1 MVQFILSFHNNHSM
15 EIWIEKHRPEKIED
29 IGGQA
34 EAVRILK
41 GFISSGEMPH
51 LIFAGPPGVGKT
63 TAALCMAKEMI
74 GENWR
79 DHFLELNASNDRGIN
94 IIREDIKDFAR
105 TQAITEGK
113 FKIVFLDEAD
123 ELTPEAQAALRRTME
138 VYFRNVRFIFSCN
151 YSSGI
156 IPPIQS
162 RAVVIRFGRIE
173 SDDMKQILKKIIAS
187 EKMNLNEEI
196 IDAIAENAS
205 GDMRKGLNILQ
216 SLYYVENPET
226 RDVYEIAGNVEE
238 KKLVPLLS
246 NSRHGNYDEAS
257 SIAMDLLINGGYS
270 AIDIVKGL
278 HTLIIKERSPIILK
292 RESIIALSD
301 VETRLVQGGSDKI
314 QLDYLVA
321 RLCKIYTENS

>member
-1 MVQFILSFHNNHSM
+1 
-15 EIWIEKHRPEKIED
+15 
-29 IGGQA
+29 
-34 EAVRILK
+34 
-41 GFISSGEMPH
+41 
-51 LIFAGPPGVGKT
+51 
-63 TAALCMAKEMI
+63 
-74 GENWR
+74 
-79 DHFLELNASNDRGIN
+79 
-94 IIREDIKDFAR
+94 
-105 TQAITEGK
+105 
-113 FKIVFLDEAD
+113 
-123 ELTPEAQAALRRTME
+123 
-138 VYFRNVRFIFSCN
+138 
-151 YSSGI
+151 
-156 IPPIQS
+156 
-162 RAVVIRFGRIE
+162 
-173 SDDMKQILKKIIAS
+173 
-187 EKMNLNEEI
+187 
-196 IDAIAENAS
+196 
-205 GDMRKGLNILQ
+205 MRKGLNILQ